1 MHHLFL
7 SDVHFG
13 AFAADKQIRLE
24 KDLISL
30 IQYCKKNNIYL
41 HVLGDLF
48 DYWMEFDN
56 YVPPLGTKILNC
68 FEEYHQ
74 TAGKTCYV
82 TGNHDFWTIGHF
94 KQKGFDV
101 YTDYTTLQVNGLT
114 IFLFHGDGVSD
125 TTYNLKRPFLN
136 TLLRKTWFTNIYRFL
151 FSGPA
156 ANRLMEK
163 FSAFTRNPEGLN
175 PNQLNEWANILLT
188 QYPFDAVFCGH
199 DHIPRM
205 ETFNDKFYINCGAF
219 HKDYTLGQYT
229 NTGFDLVKWNSSNK
243 SLTPFQKVLNTSA
256 E

>member
-7 SDVHFG
+7 SDVHLG
-13 AFAADKQIRLE
+13 AFTTNKQNRLE
-24 KDLISL
+24 NDLISL
-30 IQYCKKNNIYL
+30 IKYCKKNTIHL

-56 YVPPLGTKILNC
+56 YVPRLGENVLSC

-74 TAGKTCYV
+74 TIGRTYYV
-82 TGNHDFWTIGHF
+82 TGNHDCWTIRHF

-101 YTDYTTLQVNGLT
+101 CTEYATLRVNGLT
-114 IFLFHGDGVSD
+114 IFLFHGDGISD

-151 FSGPA
+151 LSGPM
-156 ANRLMEK
+156 ANQLMK
-163 FSAFTRNPEGLN
+163 YFSEFTRNPEDLN
-175 PNQLNEWANILLT
+175 PTQLNRWAKKLLT
-188 QYPFDAVFCGH
+188 QFSIDAVYCGH

-205 ETFNDKFYINCGAF
+205 ETFNDKYYINCGAF

-229 NTGFDLVKWNSSNK
+229 NTGFELVTWNSSTQ
-243 SLTPFQKVLNTSA
+243 SLLPFQNALNTSD
-256 E
+256 